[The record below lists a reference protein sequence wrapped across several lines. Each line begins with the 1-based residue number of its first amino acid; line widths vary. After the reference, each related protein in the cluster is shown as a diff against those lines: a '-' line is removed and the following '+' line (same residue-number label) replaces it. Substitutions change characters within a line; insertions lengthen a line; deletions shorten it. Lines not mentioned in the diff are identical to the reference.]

1 MSPET
6 IGILAG
12 IAGGALGTILGVVNL
27 GLRMSDDRG
36 RLSLRPVIY
45 VGNVDSSIGIG
56 YYGFGLLY
64 GENMAEFRQSL
75 GADYKKRYI
84 LQDYH
89 YEFAFEVTNLGK
101 YPVYLT
107 ELGFSPEKK
116 PLENQRN
123 LARELFD
130 VNSVKES
137 IPLCLQSGEMK
148 IIRTSKYSLIKA
160 INKGNKIIYVKP
172 TRGKPAYCAA
182 LDILSLLTEVY
193 IIPEPGPEP
202 AHDD

>member
-12 IAGGALGTILGVVNL
+12 IAGGVLGAVLGIVNL
-27 GLRMSDDRG
+27 ELRMSDNRG
-36 RLSLRPVIY
+36 KLSLRPVVY
-45 VGNVDSSIGIG
+45 VGNVDPSIGIG

-64 GENMAEFRQSL
+64 GENIAEFRQSL
-75 GADYKKRYI
+75 GAQYKKRYI

-101 YPVYLT
+101 HPVYLT

-116 PLENQRN
+116 PLSSQRN
-123 LARELFD
+123 LARELLD

-148 IIRTSKYSLIKA
+148 IIRTSKYSVIKA
-160 INKGNKIIYVKP
+160 VNKGNKVIYVKP
-172 TRGKPAYCAA
+172 TRGKPAYYNA
-182 LDILSLLTEVY
+182 LDMLSLLTDVY
-193 IIPEPGPEP
+193 IIPEPG
-202 AHDD
+202 HDD